1 MLGQGQ
7 EIIKIERER
16 KPSWKEQFNLIKE
29 DKRKPEWIMRYI
41 RLRVENL
48 TLERCHYPEFIL

>member
-29 DKRKPEWIMRYI
+29 DKRKPE
-41 RLRVENL
+41 
-48 TLERCHYPEFIL
+48 